1 MRHPRYPALALVED
15 LARMAAVE
23 RRLAN
28 RAKDLELRAEYR
40 GRAQGYENARE
51 MLRGIGRE
59 RWREG
64 PE

>member
-28 RAKDLELRAEYR
+28 DAKDLELRAEYR
-40 GRAQGYENARE
+40 GRAQGAG
-51 MLRGIGRE
+51 LRE
-59 RWREG
+59 RAGDAARHRA
-64 PE
+64 